1 MRLSWN
7 EVRVRAAAFAE
18 DWKDAAYEKGETQ
31 SFYNAFFDVFGV
43 RRRNVARYEA
53 HVSKLDNRSG
63 FIDLFWPGVLLVE
76 QKSAGRNLK
85 AAYEQAGEYF
95 DALPERDRPRFILVS
110 NFQTLELHDLDEREV
125 VAFALA
131 DLPANVEAFGFILGV
146 QRRTFRDQ
154 DPANI
159 KAAELVGRLHD
170 ALADAGHRGHDLER
184 FLVRV
189 VFCMFADDTGV
200 FEPRDIF
207 LDFIETRTGED
218 GSDTGSRLAEL
229 FQVLDTP
236 EDERPTTLDEDLAR
250 FPYVNGDL
258 FKGHLRMFSFDAAMR
273 GALLDACRF
282 DWSNISPAI
291 FGALFQSV
299 MDPAERRTQG
309 AHYTTEKNILKVI
322 EPLFMDDLRAEF
334 DRGKARRGRGRLT
347 ALRQFQAKLGGMTF
361 FDPAC
366 GCGNFL
372 IIAYRELRLLEIE
385 VIREIRDATAATI
398 QAVLDTAWQSVVDV
412 DQFYGIELG
421 EFPARIAETALW
433 MMDHIMNNR
442 LSLEFGRSYA
452 RIPLEKSPH
461 IEVGNALNMDWQA
474 FLPAETCSYVFGNP
488 PFVGHQWRTKPQQE
502 DMARIWGTAGQVN
515 RLDYVTCWFHKAALY
530 AAANRS
536 IEIAFVSTNS
546 ITQGEQC
553 GILWP
558 TVFAR
563 NLSIRYAH
571 RTFQWNSEARG
582 TAAVHCVI
590 VGLTFAK
597 DTKRCIYEYDHVR
610 GEPHAAAV
618 AHINGYL
625 IDGSQYAVPARSAP
639 PAGRLRMHKGSQP
652 TDGARLRKPEGGYLK
667 FSNLIL
673 NSRDREELLAAD
685 PNCEKWLKPY
695 VGGEEMIS
703 GQWRWCLWL
712 KDADPTELKASKPIG
727 GRLER
732 VRAGRLQSPTASVQE
747 FANYPTLFTQDRQP
761 DADYLAIPEVSSET
775 RQYIPIAV
783 LPPTVIASNKLQIIP
798 GAPIHYFGILTS
810 AMHMSW
816 MRTVAGRLES
826 RYSYAPSVY
835 NSFPWPDMTDTQRS
849 KIEAES
855 QAVLNARAMFP
866 DSPLDVLYDPDA
878 MPPALRRAH
887 RDLDRA
893 VDRLYHRAGFASERE
908 RVEHL
913 FMLYEKMRAPL
924 DLGVKSKRPKR
935 YRRSPAPGKQDGKI
949 G

>member
-31 SFYNAFFDVFGV
+31 SFYNAFFDVFGM

-53 HVSKLDNRSG
+53 HVAKLDNRSG

-76 QKSAGRNLK
+76 QKSAGRDLRK
-85 AAYEQAGEYF
+85 AYEQAGEYF
-95 DALPERDRPRFILVS
+95 DALPERERPRFILVS
-110 NFQTLELHDLDEREV
+110 DFQTFELHDLDERQA
-125 VAFALA
+125 VAFPLA
-131 DLPANVEAFGFILGV
+131 DLPAHVESFGFILGV

-159 KAAELVGRLHD
+159 EAAELVGRLHD

-184 FLVRV
+184 FLVRM

-207 LDFIETRTGED
+207 LDFIETRTSED
-218 GSDTGSRLAEL
+218 GADLGPWLAQL
-229 FQVLDTP
+229 FEVLDTP
-236 EDERPTTLDEDLAR
+236 EDERAGTLDEDLAR

-258 FKGHLRMFSFDAAMR
+258 FEGHLRTFSFDTAMR

-299 MDPAERRTQG
+299 MDPAERRAQG

-334 DRGKARRGRGRLT
+334 ERVRKRRGRGRLA
-347 ALRQFQAKLGGMTF
+347 ALRQFQAKLGGLTF

-385 VIREIRDATAATI
+385 VIRDIRDATAATG
-398 QAVLDTAWQSVVDV
+398 QAVLDAAWQSVVDV

-442 LSLEFGRSYA
+442 LSLEFGQTFV

-461 IEVGNALNMDWQA
+461 IEVGNALDMDWQA
-474 FLPAETCSYVFGNP
+474 FLPAESASYVLGNP
-488 PFVGHQWRTKPQQE
+488 PFVGHQWRTEPQLE

-530 AAANRS
+530 GAVNRS
-536 IEIAFVSTNS
+536 MEIAFVATNS

-558 TVFAR
+558 TLFTR
-563 NLSIRYAH
+563 KLSIRYAH

-590 VGLTFAK
+590 IGLTFARE
-597 DTKRCIYEYDHVR
+597 TRRYIYEYEDVR
-610 GEPHAAAV
+610 GEPHASEV
-618 AHINGYL
+618 TQINGYL
-625 IDGSQYAVPARSAP
+625 IDGPQYAVPARSAP
-639 PAGRLRMHKGSQP
+639 PPGRLKMHKGSQP
-652 TDGARLRKPEGGYLK
+652 TDGARLRKPEVGYLK

-673 NSRDREELLAAD
+673 DSGDREALLAAS
-685 PNCEKWLKPY
+685 PNCGKWLKPY
-695 VGGEEMIS
+695 VGGEELIS
-703 GQWRWCLWL
+703 GKWRWCLWL
-712 KDADPTELKASKPIG
+712 KDADPSELKASKAIVE
-727 GRLER
+727 RLER
-732 VRAGRLQSPTASVQE
+732 VRAGRLQSPTASVRE

-761 DADYLAIPEVSSET
+761 DSDYLAIPEVSSET
-775 RQYIPIAV
+775 REYIPISI
-783 LPPTVIASNKLQIIP
+783 LPPSVIASNQLRIIP
-798 GAPIHYFGILTS
+798 GAPLQYFGILTS

-816 MRTVAGRLES
+816 MRTVAGRLKS
-826 RYSYAPSVY
+826 DYRYAPAVY
-835 NSFPWPDMTDTQRS
+835 NSFPWPEMTDTQRS
-849 KIEAES
+849 RIEVLS
-855 QAVLNARAMFP
+855 QDILDARAMYP
-866 DSPLDVLYDPDA
+866 DSPLDVLYDSDT
-878 MPPALRRAH
+878 MPPAVRTAH
-887 RDLDRA
+887 RNLDRA
-893 VDRLYHRAGFASERE
+893 VDQVYRRSGFASERE
-908 RVEHL
+908 RVKHL
-913 FMLYEKMRAPL
+913 FMLYEKIRTPL
-924 DLGVKSKRPKR
+924 GIGMKTRQKR
-935 YRRSPAPGKQDGKI
+935 RRSRV
-949 G
+949 